1 MKFLEIDDTTTL
13 SDISSRVGRR
23 NVGTLLN
30 VNDLSRSRDIG
41 KQYSKL
47 CSNIYSNNAT
57 VDWQRKASI
66 LSSMSQDSDVFEH
79 ASLQGEDSWKVLSAI
94 GSFPGMLKIP
104 DSIDV
109 SDSVD
114 ILGNSTTTS
123 KTIYTS
129 VMKQIQTYPH
139 RIDPSTFNE
148 ISTIK
153 SSALSGAGGSSS
165 KNVFEA
171 FRVPWRDIS
180 LFSSMSNEMVDFPV
194 YPETVEDGSAASY
207 SQMPDMLYQ
216 YEPWSVYSSSGPR
229 NVTYEFHMHRDMWT
243 GNHQDGMCNNL
254 IRFCQAQCYAKYQG
268 AAVDTSLVTLY
279 VKGNNVITGIM
290 QNAKVSWSGPIG
302 LDGWYLECTL
312 SITIQEVSKQA
323 LSYDVVRNKTL
334 LS

>member
-13 SDISSRVGRR
+13 SDVSSRVGRR

-30 VNDLSRSRDIG
+30 VNNLSRSRDIG

-47 CSNIYSNNAT
+47 CSDIYSSNAK

-104 DSIDV
+104 DSIEV

-165 KNVFEA
+165 KMYLKLFEYLGE
-171 FRVPWRDIS
+171 IYH
-180 LFSSMSNEMVDFPV
+180 FSRQC
-194 YPETVEDGSAASY
+194 
-207 SQMPDMLYQ
+207 QMK
-216 YEPWSVYSSSGPR
+216 W
-229 NVTYEFHMHRDMWT
+229 
-243 GNHQDGMCNNL
+243 
-254 IRFCQAQCYAKYQG
+254 
-268 AAVDTSLVTLY
+268 
-279 VKGNNVITGIM
+279 
-290 QNAKVSWSGPIG
+290 
-302 LDGWYLECTL
+302 
-312 SITIQEVSKQA
+312 
-323 LSYDVVRNKTL
+323 
-334 LS
+334 